1 MTAFE
6 TVSFDDATIETVSYH
21 EATIETEIEDT
32 MLQRALQESIEGMD
46 EQQGPDS
53 MRYTVFPLD

>member
-32 MLQRALQESIEGMD
+32 MLQRALQESID

-53 MRYTVFPLD
+53 MRYRLIHS

>member
-21 EATIETEIEDT
+21 EAAIETEIEDT

-46 EQQGPDS
+46 ERRVQI
-53 MRYTVFPLD
+53 V